1 MAPLILPAGASR
13 RAFVSTVAAAAL
25 VPRPAF
31 AQAVPVRVIG
41 FFSGTTL
48 PLWVADAKG
57 FFARENLSVTLTP
70 TPGSVYQFQHLSAG
84 DFEIGSTAL
93 DNIVAYDDGEGEAPL
108 PSPADFVAIMGGD
121 SGFLQLWARPEIS
134 SYADIRGKLLAVDA
148 VRTGFTFVLRRMLQA
163 HGIAPGEYD
172 LVPVGNTGAR
182 LARMKQGTD
191 CVGGL
196 LAPPADVA
204 ARAAGFKLLDLAT
217 DVIGAYQAGVLVAR
231 RSWLAGNSEVAVRFI
246 RAVRGALAWI
256 YTPANR
262 SEAAALLAERTKI
275 ALPAAAALLPTLVD
289 PKVGFDRNGAFSS
302 DGIRNVLALRAAY
315 TGKTPG
321 DPLKYYD
328 PSYYQRSG

>member
-1 MAPLILPAGASR
+1 MALSTQPGGASR
-13 RAFVSTVAAAAL
+13 RAFVSAVAASAL
-25 VPRPAF
+25 VPVPAL

-48 PLWVADAKG
+48 PLWVADTKG
-57 FFARENLSVTLTP
+57 FFARENLNVTLTP

-84 DFEIGSTAL
+84 DFEIGATAL

-108 PSPADFVAIMGGD
+108 PNPPDFVAIMGGD
-121 SGFLQLWARPEIS
+121 SGFLQLWARPEIT
-134 SYADIRGKLLAVDA
+134 SYADFRGKLLAVDA
-148 VRTGFTFVLRRMLQA
+148 IRTGFTFVLRRMLQQ
-163 HGIAPGEYD
+163 HGVAPGTYD

-182 LARMKQGTD
+182 LARMQQGTD

-204 ARAAGFKLLDLAT
+204 ARAAGLKLMDVAT

-231 RSWLAGNSEVAVRFI
+231 RSWLAGNGETAVRFI
-246 RAVRGALAWI
+246 RAARAALAWI
-256 YTPANR
+256 YSPANR
-262 SEAAALLAERTKI
+262 GEAAALLAERTKI
-275 ALPAAAALLPTLVD
+275 AVPAANALLPTLVD
-289 PKVGFDRNGAFSS
+289 PKIGFDRNGSFSS

-315 TGKTPG
+315 TGKPTG

-328 PSYYQRSG
+328 PSYYRRSG